1 MDQTPSTIFFGGTQL
16 HDADTLTP
24 SPLAACYSDQL
35 AGRFFHP
42 ARAKPGS
49 DPDRPTR
56 VRASRSASMAG
67 LGSPSISRWI
77 PFQSKPGSQFP
88 HLEGSL
94 TWDGPTLWFTPLQQ
108 LDPNQVYQVAI
119 SAGAQSIHGHK
130 LWKSITWQ
138 ASVREPALLY
148 LVLDTDEGG
157 LYRLDFSTGESVTSK
172 QMKSF
177 LGRSVRMEY

>member
-1 MDQTPSTIFFGGTQL
+1 MDQTPSTNFFGGTQL
-16 HDADTLTP
+16 HDAITLTP
-24 SPLAACYSDQL
+24 SPLSAHYSDQL
-35 AGRFFHP
+35 AGYFFILRLQNRVQALTAP
-42 ARAKPGS
+42 PGS
-49 DPDRPTR
+49 G
-56 VRASRSASMAG
+56 RAGQQQWQVWSDLQSADGHPFSRSPVHN
-67 LGSPSISRWI
+67 SP
-77 PFQSKPGSQFP
+77 P
-88 HLEGSL
+88 LEGSF

-130 LWKSITWQ
+130 LWKSSTWQ

-157 LYRLDFSTGESVTSK
+157 LYRFDFSTGESVTSK